1 MCGLQHKVTI
11 EIATSAVFVVNALRA
26 MWGQFQ
32 KLKPPSEQEE
42 RTHDLQTQL
51 AFTEL
56 EQQQPK
62 PLPLPM
68 HPMRQHHQHITEGG
82 RMNIINTVKTLY
94 APPSPETLALRE
106 LEESRRELLA
116 AHTQQEY
123 AAKMV
128 EFHKNKIK
136 RLTAFLKQTME
147 DEQS

>member
-1 MCGLQHKVTI
+1 MK
-11 EIATSAVFVVNALRA
+11 
-26 MWGQFQ
+26 
-32 KLKPPSEQEE
+32 
-42 RTHDLQTQL
+42 
-51 AFTEL
+51 
-56 EQQQPK
+56 
-62 PLPLPM
+62 
-68 HPMRQHHQHITEGG
+68 
-82 RMNIINTVKTLY
+82 IINTIKSLY

-147 DEQS
+147 EEQS